1 MHKQTCNVEK
11 FFPKYITHTQDNY
24 YHRIHTKR
32 PNGPDRQIQKQTH
45 THTQEWQNEMPTKI
59 GTLAK
64 HNNNVNGEK
73 KNKRDSTIL

>member
-11 FFPKYITHTQDNY
+11 FFSKYITHTQDNY

-45 THTQEWQNEMPTKI
+45 THTLTQE
-59 GTLAK
+59 
-64 HNNNVNGEK
+64 
-73 KNKRDSTIL
+73 

>member
-45 THTQEWQNEMPTKI
+45 TRMTKWNAHENRNIGETQQQRQRW
-59 GTLAK
+59 
-64 HNNNVNGEK
+64 K
-73 KNKRDSTIL
+73 KNKRESTIL